1 MDTNDHLYH
10 YTSQDGLLGI
20 LQNKKLW
27 MTNILYLNDS
37 SEFEYTLNIVK
48 KEIKIIME
56 EIPQK
61 PQPALSNSIN
71 KNDIGYGLSIKIDS
85 DINFNKYTFFESI
98 YQILDRFLLSSFAT
112 ESYVFS
118 LSKKKDDL
126 NQWRGYCPEEGGY
139 CIEFNNTDLSS
150 IINSRKNYAI
160 KQCIYD
166 IKEINKIV
174 KSIIDKTNRLIENNQ
189 DGLMMSK
196 FNSEV
201 SATLLSNIVYISSFI
216 KHISFSDELETR
228 IIHYGKCNVMKY
240 RNGKSMILPYMELP
254 ITNENDDLPISK
266 IIIGPTPNQE
276 LSKMSVQHLV
286 EYLKYNIEVVSSDIP
301 YRSM

>member
-1 MDTNDHLYH
+1 
-10 YTSQDGLLGI
+10 
-20 LQNKKLW
+20 
-27 MTNILYLNDS
+27 
-37 SEFEYTLNIVK
+37 
-48 KEIKIIME
+48 
-56 EIPQK
+56 
-61 PQPALSNSIN
+61 
-71 KNDIGYGLSIKIDS
+71 
-85 DINFNKYTFFESI
+85 
-98 YQILDRFLLSSFAT
+98 
-112 ESYVFS
+112 
-118 LSKKKDDL
+118 
-126 NQWRGYCPEEGGY
+126 
-139 CIEFNNTDLSS
+139 
-150 IINSRKNYAI
+150 
-160 KQCIYD
+160 
-166 IKEINKIV
+166 
-174 KSIIDKTNRLIENNQ
+174 
-189 DGLMMSK
+189 MSK